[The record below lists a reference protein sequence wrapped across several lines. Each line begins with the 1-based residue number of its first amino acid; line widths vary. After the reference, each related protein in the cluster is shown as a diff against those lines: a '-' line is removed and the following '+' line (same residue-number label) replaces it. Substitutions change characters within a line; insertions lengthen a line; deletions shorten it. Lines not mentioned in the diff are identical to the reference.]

1 MTIARWGQADIPDEM
16 LVGQNWSILNNFSET
31 MAKAKG
37 KRVEDQIIHWFRGDE
52 HDSDTPCEF
61 EVPLNVDVIEERV
74 NASPRHSRSTSS
86 MSEPGS
92 TTSQRPDATADG
104 SEVADDDVA
113 APDPPPGWGGAEP

>member
-1 MTIARWGQADIPDEM
+1 M
-16 LVGQNWSILNNFSET
+16 LVGDSWSIMNNFSET

-52 HDSDTPCEF
+52 HDSDRPCEF
-61 EVPLNVDVIEERV
+61 EVPLNLDVIEERV
-74 NASPRHSRSTSS
+74 NASPRHARSTSS
-86 MSEPGS
+86 MSDPGS

>member
-1 MTIARWGQADIPDEM
+1 M
-16 LVGQNWSILNNFSET
+16 LVGENWSILNNYSET

-52 HDSDTPCEF
+52 HDSDRPCEF
-61 EVPLNVDVIEERV
+61 EVSLNVDVIEERV
-74 NASPRHSRSTSS
+74 NASPRLSRSTSS

-104 SEVADDDVA
+104 SEVGDNDVA
-113 APDPPPGWGGAEP
+113 AAAPPPGWGGAEP